1 MGRIIK
7 TPDGPILMSDK
18 SATPVPSSAASH
30 VPWWRVPGA
39 WPPSKAERAASRP
52 VPPRSDLAESRR
64 QLAEAQAARHERTR
78 FVLLHEAAKRLDV
91 RPNDLASA
99 VIGKVTMRAAD
110 DGLELDRDELEA
122 ALPDLPVRTIGGGRD
137 PVDSGIASSAQ
148 YGVVS
153 SNRKPRPRLG
163 SPERV
168 PSLRPWARD

>member
-1 MGRIIK
+1 MGRIIR
-7 TPDGPILMSDK
+7 TPSGPIMVSDK
-18 SATPVPSSAASH
+18 SASTPSSEASH
-30 VPWWRVPGA
+30 VPWWQVTGA
-39 WPPSKAERAASRP
+39 WPPPKAQRAAS
-52 VPPRSDLAESRR
+52 PPDARKPDLAESRR
-64 QLAEAQAARHERTR
+64 QLAEAQAARRERTR
-78 FVLLHEAAKRLDV
+78 FVKLDQAAKRLDV

-122 ALPDLPVRTIGGGRD
+122 ALPGLPVRTIGGGRD

-168 PSLRPWARD
+168 PSLRPWSRD